1 MKKNKNE
8 KEQEDQDKGEMN
20 VWVMVTLMILYI
32 YIYTLH
38 IVLLFVDTGLEKI
51 LQDKKIKRRVMVV
64 VFNATFNHISVTS
77 LRPVLL
83 VEETGVPGE
92 NHRPAASH

>member
-1 MKKNKNE
+1 
-8 KEQEDQDKGEMN
+8 MN

-51 LQDKKIKRRVMVV
+51 LQDKKIKRRIMVV
-64 VFNATFNHISVTS
+64 VFNATFNHILILSRGIV
-77 LRPVLL
+77 V
-83 VEETGVPGE
+83 VVIVW
-92 NHRPAASH
+92 